1 MKIKRKHWFWI
12 AAAVAV
18 LGILWQVVMRSGPM
32 AAVEVTVQSLS
43 EQEVRREAFGIGQ
56 VEARRSYRIGPTAP
70 GRVQS
75 IQVDVGAA
83 VKAGA
88 LLGEM
93 DPVDIEAKIRAQE
106 AGITGAK
113 ADVAAA
119 EFALRELAARK
130 DHAAN
135 QATRYQSLSKSS
147 AVSAETNETKRQEL
161 SIAEAAYHAG
171 RSKLDAAR
179 EGIHRAEEE
188 LAVLVEQQS
197 NLRLVAQVSGLVVAR
212 HAEPGTTVMA
222 GQPVIEII
230 DPASLWVNVRFDQM
244 ASAGIRPGLAARV
257 VLRSRPNEALP
268 GKIARVEPL
277 ADAVTE
283 ELLAKVTFDEL
294 PDPLPPVGELCE
306 VTVALGLVGRV
317 TVVPAAAIHGEG
329 KDPWVWVLVGGR
341 PRPAKVLLGTR
352 DLDGNVEITGGLS
365 QKAEVVVFSQKPL
378 DAGSRVRVVKAIS
391 GGRR

>member
-1 MKIKRKHWFWI
+1 MKIQQKHWFWI

-32 AAVEVTVQSLS
+32 AAVEVTVRSLS
-43 EQEVRREAFGIGQ
+43 EQEVSREAFGIGQ

-75 IQVDVGAA
+75 IQVDVGDT
-83 VKAGA
+83 VEAGA

-93 DPVDIEAKIRAQE
+93 DPVDIAAKIRAQE

-171 RSKLDAAR
+171 LSKLDAAR

-244 ASAGIRPGLAARV
+244 ASAGIRPGLATRV
-257 VLRSRPNEALP
+257 VLRSGPAEALP

-306 VTVALGLVGRV
+306 VTVALGHVGLV

-341 PRPAKVLLGTR
+341 PRPVKVLLGTR

-365 QKAEVVVFSQKPL
+365 QRAEVVIFSQKPL
-378 DAGSRVRVVKAIS
+378 HEGSIVRVVKSIS

>member
-1 MKIKRKHWFWI
+1 MRIRHLFWI

-32 AAVEVTVQSLS
+32 AAVEVTVQTLS
-43 EQEVRREAFGIGQ
+43 EQEVRREAFGIGR

-75 IQVDVGAA
+75 IQVDVGDA
-83 VKAGA
+83 VEAGT

-119 EFALRELAARK
+119 EFALRELATRK

-135 QATRYQSLSKSS
+135 QAARYQSLSKSS
-147 AVSAETNETKRQEL
+147 AVSAETNEIKRQEL

-171 RSKLDAAR
+171 LSKLDAAR
-179 EGIHRAEEE
+179 QGIHRAEEE
-188 LAVLVEQQS
+188 LAVLVEQKS

-230 DPASLWVNVRFDQM
+230 DPASLWVSVRFDQI
-244 ASAGIRPGLAARV
+244 ASAGIRTGLAVRV
-257 VLRSRPNEALP
+257 VLRSRPGETLA

-306 VTVALGLVGRV
+306 VTVALGNAGRV
-317 TVVPAAAIHGEG
+317 TVVPAAAIHSEGE
-329 KDPWVWVLVGGR
+329 KSWVWVLEGGR
-341 PRPAKVLLGTR
+341 PRRAEVLPGMR
-352 DLDGNVEITGGLS
+352 DLGGNVEITSGLDRM
-365 QKAEVVVFSQKPL
+365 AEVVVFSQKPL
-378 DAGSRVRVVKAIS
+378 EAGSRVRVVKSVS

>member
-171 RSKLDAAR
+171 LSKLDAAR

>member
-1 MKIKRKHWFWI
+1 MKIQRKHWFWI

-18 LGILWQVVMRSGPM
+18 SGILWQVVMRSGPM

-56 VEARRSYRIGPTAP
+56 VEARRSYKIGPTAP

-75 IQVDVGAA
+75 IQVDVGDT
-83 VKAGA
+83 VEAGA

-106 AGITGAK
+106 AGITGSK

-147 AVSAETNETKRQEL
+147 TVSAEMNETKRQEL

-171 RSKLDAAR
+171 LSKLDAAR
-179 EGIHRAEEE
+179 QGIHRAEEE
-188 LAVLVEQQS
+188 LAILVEQQS

-230 DPASLWVNVRFDQM
+230 DPSSLWVNVRFDQM

-257 VLRSRPNEALP
+257 VLRSRPGDALP

-283 ELLAKVTFDEL
+283 ELLAKVTFDEI
-294 PDPLPPVGELCE
+294 PEPLPPVGELCE
-306 VTVALGLVGRV
+306 VTVALDHVGRV
-317 TVVPAAAIHGEG
+317 AVVPAAAIHGEG
-329 KDPWVWVLVGGR
+329 KDPWVWVLEGRR

-352 DLDGNVEITGGLS
+352 DLDGNVEITGGLA

-378 DAGSRVRVVKAIS
+378 DEGSCIRVVKSIS

>member
-1 MKIKRKHWFWI
+1 MKIQRKHWFWI

-18 LGILWQVVMRSGPM
+18 SGILWQVVMRSGPM
-32 AAVEVTVQSLS
+32 AAVEVTVQALS

-75 IQVDVGAA
+75 IQVDVGDT
-83 VKAGA
+83 VEAGA

-135 QATRYQSLSKSS
+135 QAARYPSLSKSS
-147 AVSAETNETKRQEL
+147 TVSAETNETKRQEL

-171 RSKLDAAR
+171 LSKLDAAR
-179 EGIHRAEEE
+179 QGIHRAEEE
-188 LAVLVEQQS
+188 LAVLVEQHS

-230 DPASLWVNVRFDQM
+230 DPSSLWVNVRFDQM
-244 ASAGIRPGLAARV
+244 AAAGIRPALAARV
-257 VLRSRPNEALP
+257 VLRSRPGDVLP

-277 ADAVTE
+277 AAAVTE
-283 ELLAKVTFDEL
+283 ELLAKVTFDEI
-294 PDPLPPVGELCE
+294 PEPLPPVGELCE
-306 VTVALGLVGRV
+306 VTVALGHGGRV
-317 TVVPAAAIHGEG
+317 AVVPAAAIHGG
-329 KDPWVWVLVGGR
+329 GNDPWVWVLEGRR

-378 DAGSRVRVVKAIS
+378 DEGSRIRVVKSIS

>member
-1 MKIKRKHWFWI
+1 MNIQRKHWFWI
-12 AAAVAV
+12 AGSVAV
-18 LGILWQVVMRSGPM
+18 SGILWQVVMRSGPM
-32 AAVEVTVQSLS
+32 AAVEVTVQSLP

-75 IQVDVGAA
+75 IQVDVGDT
-83 VKAGA
+83 VEAGA

-135 QATRYQSLSKSS
+135 QAARYQSLSKSS
-147 AVSAETNETKRQEL
+147 TVSAETNETKRQEL

-171 RSKLDAAR
+171 LSKLDAAR
-179 EGIHRAEEE
+179 QGIHRAEEE

-230 DPASLWVNVRFDQM
+230 DPSSLWVNVRFDQM
-244 ASAGIRPGLAARV
+244 ASAEIRPGLAARV
-257 VLRSRPNEALP
+257 VLRSRSDDTLP

-283 ELLAKVTFDEL
+283 ELLAKATFDAL
-294 PDPLPPVGELCE
+294 PEPLPPVGELCE
-306 VTVALGLVGRV
+306 VTVALGPDRRRA
-317 TVVPAAAIHGEG
+317 VVPAAAIHGGG
-329 KDPWVWVLVGGR
+329 KDPWVWVLEGGR

-365 QKAEVVVFSQKPL
+365 QNAEVVVFSQKPL
-378 DAGSRVRVVKAIS
+378 AEGSRIRVVQSIS

>member
-1 MKIKRKHWFWI
+1 MRIQRKHWFWI

-43 EQEVRREAFGIGQ
+43 EQEVLRESFGIGQ

-70 GRVQS
+70 GRVKS
-75 IQVDVGAA
+75 IQVDVGDT
-83 VKAGA
+83 VDAGA

-130 DHAAN
+130 DHAVN
-135 QATRYQSLSKSS
+135 QATRYQSLSISS
-147 AVSAETNETKRQEL
+147 AVSAETYETKRQEL

-171 RSKLDAAR
+171 LSKLDAAR

-188 LAVLVEQQS
+188 LAVLMEQQS
-197 NLRLVAQVSGLVVAR
+197 NLRLVAEVPGLVVAR

-244 ASAGIRPGLAARV
+244 ASAGIRPGLSARV
-257 VLRSRPNEALP
+257 VLRSRPGDALP

-283 ELLAKVTFDEL
+283 ELLAKVIFDEL
-294 PDPLPPVGELCE
+294 PEPLPPVGELCE
-306 VTVALGLVGRV
+306 ITVALGHAGPT
-317 TVVPAAAIHGEG
+317 TVVPVAALHGGG
-329 KDPWVWVLVGGR
+329 KNSWVWVLEGGQ
-341 PRPAKVLLGTR
+341 PRPAEVRLGTR
-352 DLDGNVEITGGLS
+352 DLDGNVEILSGLS
-365 QKAEVVVFSQKPL
+365 QTAAVVVFSQKPL
-378 DAGSRVRVVKAIS
+378 QEGSRVRVVKSIS